1 MVGLDCSGRKE
12 GKGPHSSQPSGHRT
26 VDSLEKTFF
35 FFINSGLLNICEIA
49 ALKNPCQNESIVELG
64 EKELFGRPKIVP

>member
-12 GKGPHSSQPSGHRT
+12 KDRTHPSRPPHSGLIRENI
-26 VDSLEKTFF
+26 L